1 MLRPEPWLVQGGL
14 AVLCVLVFIKAA
26 GIPIPIPGD
35 LLIVAVGT
43 LVSYGQVDFP
53 VALGS
58 LALATACGAFVLFG
72 VVRRAGHQRVQRYG
86 QRVGLTQAR
95 LGQAEQRVKTGGWW
109 AITIG
114 RTLPGVR
121 LVTTVAAG
129 LFEVPGRTF
138 ASATSVAAI
147 LEVGVCLLLG
157 VLIGA
162 SLQRLADQGVIG
174 VG

>member
-1 MLRPEPWLVQGGL
+1 MLRPEPWLVHYGL
-14 AVLCVLVFIKAA
+14 AVLCLLVFVKAA

-35 LLIVAVGT
+35 LLMVAVGA
-43 LVSYGQVDFP
+43 LVSYGQIAFP
-53 VALGS
+53 LALGS
-58 LALATACGAFVLFG
+58 LTLATACGAFLLFG
-72 VVRRAGHQRVQRYG
+72 IVRRAGHQRVQRYG
-86 QRVGLTQAR
+86 QRVGLTPAR
-95 LGQAEQRVKTGGWW
+95 LGQAEQKVKTGGWW

-114 RTLPGVR
+114 RALPGVR

-129 LFEVPGRTF
+129 LFEVPSRTF

-162 SLQRLADQGVIG
+162 SLQGLANQAL
-174 VG
+174 